1 VGLWPK
7 GTDVHIAVRDQGPGI
22 PADALQTVFEP
33 RVRLQQRRDGQHAS
47 GVGLGLSIARDIVE
61 AHRGQIQ
68 AENNP
73 GGGAVFTMVLPA
85 CIEGA

>member
-1 VGLWPK
+1 
-7 GTDVHIAVRDQGPGI
+7 
-22 PADALQTVFEP
+22 LQTVFEP
-33 RVRLQQRRDGQHAS
+33 HVRLQQSGAGRRAS

-73 GGGAVFTMVLPA
+73 GGGAAFTMVLPA
-85 CIEGA
+85 CVECA